1 MKNTENEQTEIIKT
15 EDQIPAYKEVLKDVD
30 FFSLPHDEREQ
41 LKESVKEKMSESEQ
55 EAMRMGWAPQEMFRG
70 KTKDGAEKDWVDSDT
85 FLKRIKE
92 EAPIRNERIRKISQ
106 ENDSYKN
113 QIQEMQRQM
122 KILTEVNKVQLQRSV
137 AKDEAITEKD
147 LKEAKEDNDVDA
159 YEGAL
164 TRQKEIDIQKQQLKR
179 HCLARAAICRP
190 TPQVRPQSP
199 PC

>member
-113 QIQEMQRQM
+113 QR
-122 KILTEVNKVQLQRSV
+122 KSWAHFLHLHY
-137 AKDEAITEKD
+137 
-147 LKEAKEDNDVDA
+147 L
-159 YEGAL
+159 Y
-164 TRQKEIDIQKQQLKR
+164 
-179 HCLARAAICRP
+179 
-190 TPQVRPQSP
+190 
-199 PC
+199 